1 MIGRWIVLW
10 VTLLAINPLAAQAQ
24 ERPRIERTELWLSL
38 SATLVLG
45 GIAGS
50 FALKSAALE
59 DRIGL
64 LLRGEAE
71 TYELQED
78 ALNARRWA
86 WGFGAGASLMAVTSL
101 LVLLYQPAL
110 TDKADKPPRTAP
122 VVNPV
127 LSANQLGL
135 QYRGRF

>member
-1 MIGRWIVLW
+1 MRLRILLGLALVLIG
-10 VTLLAINPLAAQAQ
+10 PLTARAE
-24 ERPRIERTELWLSL
+24 ERRLQPQLERTELWLSV
-38 SATLVLG
+38 SATLILG

-50 FALKSAALE
+50 FALKSAALN

-64 LLRGEAE
+64 LLPGEPE
-71 TYELQED
+71 VHELEED
-78 ALNARRWA
+78 ALEARRWA

-110 TDKADKPPRTAP
+110 ADDAPKTAP
-122 VVNPV
+122 VLNPV

>member
-1 MIGRWIVLW
+1 MLGWLMIGRWVVLGA
-10 VTLLAINPLAAQAQ
+10 VLLAVSPGAARAQ
-24 ERPRIERTELWLSL
+24 ERTELWLSL

-50 FALKSAALE
+50 FALKSAALD

-64 LLRGEAE
+64 LLPGEPE
-71 TYELQED
+71 IHELEED
-78 ALNARRWA
+78 ALAARRWA

-110 TDKADKPPRTAP
+110 AETAPKTAP
-122 VVNPV
+122 VLNPV